1 VSIVSEEHQGDQL
14 ADTIDSLNSLNN
26 INVSDTLDVLA
37 SNSTVSTGLK
47 QAILNYMPSLKWL
60 FVFIDN

>member
-1 VSIVSEEHQGDQL
+1 MSIVSEDHQEDGL
-14 ADTIDSLNSLNN
+14 ADTIDNLNN
-26 INVSDTLDVLA
+26 VNHVNVSETLEALA
-37 SNSTVSTGLK
+37 SNSTVATGLK